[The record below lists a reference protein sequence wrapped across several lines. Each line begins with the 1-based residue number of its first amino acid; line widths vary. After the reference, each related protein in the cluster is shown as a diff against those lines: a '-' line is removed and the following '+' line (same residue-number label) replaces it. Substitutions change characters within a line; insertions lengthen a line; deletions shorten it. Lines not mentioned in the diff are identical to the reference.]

1 MSLKLVSNGT
11 IGNKLV
17 LALVVVW
24 CLTGD
29 KPVELVMIMGWCR
42 KYGKPLGGKPLGGKP
57 LELVRGLVPG
67 AAWFVVVR
75 PY

>member
-24 CLTGD
+24 RLTGD
-29 KPVELVMIMGWCR
+29 KPVHCR
-42 KYGKPLGGKPLGGKP
+42 IGSDN
-57 LELVRGLVPG
+57 GLVQKI
-67 AAWFVVVR
+67 R
-75 PY
+75 